1 MLRSLYSAV
10 SGVKSHQTYLDVTG
24 NNIANVNTVGFKR
37 DSLQFRDMIYQDSR
51 SASAPNAGVPIG
63 GINPA
68 QVGLGVQ
75 VGSIETVHT
84 GGSLQNT
91 GVPTDMAISGKGFFV
106 VQNGSQQLYTRAGN
120 FSLDRDG
127 NLVMSGNGYMVQGY
141 AYKNQYNAAT
151 GAMERVKDTNLSGIN
166 IPLGEKIP
174 AKATS
179 VASFRCNLC
188 STATPA
194 VADVNNIPGG
204 SSKVQRP
211 HTYSAQGATAVNYVG
226 TDTTEVAAPVEGMT
240 YFNTTDNTLYKYSDG
255 AWAATAKDS
264 EAYYYGAN
272 SATAAVTNYVS
283 SFSNADGSETG
294 LYAKLSSI
302 AFDFTG
308 AGDPATTTTAAT
320 AAGQKY
326 LDTTNGRIYTSQ
338 SDGSGGF
345 EWSTTTTTMS
355 AGTAYGVRGATDV
368 YVLDATGVPTTVAD
382 TILNESDKKLYTW
395 DDTSNTWV
403 EQAYS
408 SAGFKAGETS
418 VTDQATIDAFGKSM
432 IAKHDWETKSYVYD
446 SLGNAYTLVTTFRKV
461 AEYPAD
467 PTGNPPTSAEA
478 EWDWYSYYVDDKG
491 KVMEQYG
498 EGAGTLVFGA
508 DGLLKRTY
516 YYEPTPATP
525 TTNATSSTQPE
536 YNWSVVE
543 KIIDETDPRYNAS
556 VHDSLSTGK
565 VVADFNVAGA
575 EGSVVD
581 GIPQTYASNMIIM
594 DFLGKEYAAAMGT
607 ENEPIQGVTQYG
619 SPFTTKV
626 HYQNGYPMGEL
637 NDWSVGGDGIIMGS
651 YTNGRSLPIAQVA
664 LATFANEAGLSK
676 VGNTCFAATANSG
689 EAQIGEPMVGSA
701 GSVVGNTIEM
711 SNVDLSEE
719 FVNLIRAQ
727 RGFQANSRVVTTSD
741 QVLEE
746 LINLKR

>member
-37 DSLQFRDMIYQDSR
+37 DSLQFRDMIYQDNK
-51 SASAPNAGVPIG
+51 SASSPNAGIPIG

-91 GVPTDMAISGKGFFV
+91 GVPTDMAISGSGFFV
-106 VQNGSQQLYTRAGN
+106 VQNGTQQLYTRAGN

-127 NLVMSGNGYMVQGY
+127 NLVMAGNGYLVQGY

-151 GAMERVKDTNLSGIN
+151 GAMERVKDTSLSGIN
-166 IPLGEKIP
+166 IPLGEKTP
-174 AKATS
+174 AKATQ

-188 STATPA
+188 STTTPA
-194 VADVNNIPGG
+194 VPDVNNIPGG
-204 SSKVQRP
+204 TNKVERP
-211 HTYSAQGATAVNYVG
+211 HSYTAEGATAVNYVG
-226 TDTTEVAAPVEGMT
+226 ADDPNTTPPAGTMVEGMT
-240 YFNTTDNTLYKYSDG
+240 YLRTGTPPTLYKFTSG
-255 AWAATAKDS
+255 AW
-264 EAYYYGAN
+264 EAQPPSAVDPNTYYYGA
-272 SATAAVTNYVS
+272 S
-283 SFSNADGSETG
+283 SGGFYNNNGTTTSSGI
-294 LYAKLSSI
+294 YAKLSSTVLN
-302 AFDFTG
+302 FTT
-308 AGDPATTTTAAT
+308 GDAATAT
-320 AAGQKY
+320 AAGQKS
-326 LDTTNGRIYTSQ
+326 LDPATGKIYTAQADLS
-338 SDGSGGF
+338 
-345 EWSTTTTTMS
+345 WSTGVSMV
-355 AGTAYGVRGATDV
+355 AGTAYGVRGSADV
-368 YVLDATGVPTTVAD
+368 YMLNAAGTAATPITD
-382 TILNESDKKLYTW
+382 SIMNETDKKIYTW
-395 DDTSNTWV
+395 DGATASWEISAAD
-403 EQAYS
+403 AYS
-408 SAGFKAGETS
+408 SIGFRPGETS
-418 VTDQATIDAFGKSM
+418 TTTQGTIDAFGESM
-432 IAKHDWETKSYVYD
+432 IQSHDWETKSNVYD

-467 PTGNPPTSAEA
+467 TTSTPPTGAEA
-478 EWDWYSYYVDDKG
+478 EWDWYAYYVDSDG
-491 KVMEQYG
+491 KVIPQYG

-516 YYEPTPATP
+516 YFEPTPATP
-525 TTNATSSTQPE
+525 DPNGSATNQPE
-536 YNWSVVE
+536 YNWSIVE
-543 KIIDETDPRYNAS
+543 KIIDESDPRYNAS
-556 VHDSLSTGK
+556 IHDNLSTGK
-565 VVADFNVAGA
+565 VVADFNTAGA
-575 EGSVVD
+575 EGSVID
-581 GIPQTYASNMIIM
+581 GIPQTYASNMITM

-626 HYQNGYPMGEL
+626 HYQDGYPMGEL
-637 NDWSVGGDGIIMGS
+637 EDWSVGGDGIIMGS
-651 YTNGRSLPIAQVA
+651 YSNGRSLAIAQVA
-664 LATFANEAGLSK
+664 LATFANEGGLSK

-689 EAQIGEPMVGSA
+689 EAQIGEPMTGSA
-701 GSVVGNTIEM
+701 GSIVGNTIEM